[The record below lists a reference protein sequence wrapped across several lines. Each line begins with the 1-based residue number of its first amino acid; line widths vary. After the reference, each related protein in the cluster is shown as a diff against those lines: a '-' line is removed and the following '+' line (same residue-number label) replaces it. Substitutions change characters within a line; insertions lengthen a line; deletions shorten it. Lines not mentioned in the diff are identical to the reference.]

1 MIESPSWDDEIAIIA
16 RNERVSGG
24 QDGIANR
31 PLKTLA
37 NRTRYLKQASDK
49 ALGDLSGKV
58 SAVKTFSEGAV
69 LDSPRDEILY
79 GNYRM
84 VWTGDFPK
92 VVPADSTPDNTG
104 GTGAGA
110 WAYTSDAP
118 LRTEM
123 RATGDK
129 SGGTLLYLKHG
140 ETAQDAIKFV
150 TPLTKSGVEN
160 AEYNYQLVQSLLN
173 KGLHVDLKMGDIY
186 FSQPVQTRKGQI
198 IKGQGAPNFSP
209 YCYTRVICL
218 SEGGGLFLVYRRL
231 IYRTGQDAADYQYG
245 AGRRLPCPL

>member
-1 MIESPSWDDEIAIIA
+1 MYHLDNTSGVPEMPEPKDAQSISPRWFGESQEQGGISWPGADWFNIIQAELINLVVEAGLSPDKSSFDQIA
-16 RNERVSGG
+16 
-24 QDGIANR
+24 
-31 PLKTLA
+31 
-37 NRTRYLKQASDK
+37 
-49 ALGDLSGKV
+49 
-58 SAVKTFSEGAV
+58 SAVRGIGGDGLRRE
-69 LDSPRDEILY
+69 LDS
-79 GNYRM
+79 
-84 VWTGDFPK
+84 
-92 VVPADSTPDNTG
+92 AG
-104 GTGAGA
+104 GGAM
-110 WAYTSDAP
+110 
-118 LRTEM
+118 LR
-123 RATGDK
+123 
-129 SGGTLLYLKHG
+129 LKHG

-218 SEGGGLFLVYRRL
+218 SEGGLFLVYRRL
-231 IYRTGQDAADYQYG
+231 IYRTGQDAADYQSG